1 MTISHITYSDDFKE
15 RDFVQKI
22 SKMWLE
28 GQETFELKTSGSTG
42 TPKLVELGR
51 KLLIWSAE
59 STKRALDKRSTL
71 GKINDSDESILCCIP
86 VTKTGGFMQLI
97 RALHFG
103 WHIHFVDPSS
113 NPLETISGVH
123 HYDQTS
129 LTPFQLENILDSH
142 KDEIGQFKSILI
154 GGAAISLEL
163 LEKIKA
169 FNEKRTTQ
177 FWETYGMTETA
188 SHIALK
194 KIGYD
199 KHFRPQSG
207 VNLLLS
213 ENQLTIRI
221 PELQFSIDTNDI
233 ARIHGDGFEI
243 IGRADDVI
251 NSGGIKIH
259 PTIIEPKIKSV
270 FSSASINRN
279 FYISSIPDKTYGQK
293 VILVLEGEPLKN
305 ESFLLEAIKREL
317 PSYHN
322 PKSILYVDSI
332 NRTDTGKLIRK
343 AY

>member
-1 MTISHITYSDDFKE
+1 NSETASTAAPTNTIESEEKMTFIYVKEDKKMVKIYLDKILFIESLKDYVCIHTNTRKIITKQQISYLEQKLPEDDFM
-15 RDFVQKI
+15 RIHRSFI
-22 SKMWLE
+22 
-28 GQETFELKTSGSTG
+28 
-42 TPKLVELGR
+42 
-51 KLLIWSAE
+51 I
-59 STKRALDKRSTL
+59 STK
-71 GKINDSDESILCCIP
+71 
-86 VTKTGGFMQLI
+86 
-97 RALHFG
+97 
-103 WHIHFVDPSS
+103 
-113 NPLETISGVH
+113 
-123 HYDQTS
+123 
-129 LTPFQLENILDSH
+129 
-142 KDEIGQFKSILI
+142 
-154 GGAAISLEL
+154 
-163 LEKIKA
+163 KIKA

-207 VNLLLS
+207 VNLQLS

-233 ARIHGDGFEI
+233 AKIHGDGFEI